1 MYLKNYDYFIKWLD
15 ESKPKASGF
24 HLTLMVLIVS
34 SLTMSTKF
42 PVQTTDALSAD
53 IRRIPALKDCVEL
66 IKPKIGLMALI
77 VSAGTLSLA
86 PGTIGA
92 FHATVILTG
101 IFLLVSGA
109 GALNM
114 FLERDIDG
122 LMLRTENR
130 PLPAGRMHPSWALF
144 IGLASTF
151 VGLQL
156 FVTYGQPITLFL
168 GLFASFMYVL
178 VYTPMK
184 TKTWWSLP
192 VGAIPGALPGLI
204 GYSAVAGQL
213 DLQAWILFFVLWA
226 WQIPH
231 TMAIWVYRQKEY
243 EDAGYAILSS
253 KLSKEKV
260 VWAIIAT
267 SFLYILGTGL
277 IWGAGLGGLIYALVA
292 LLSGIWFMAIASSVD
307 TAKSLNQWARKV
319 FLATLVHQTVIF
331 AVLALDVGLRT
342 MLGA

>member
-1 MYLKNYDYFIKWLD
+1 MIL
-15 ESKPKASGF
+15 
-24 HLTLMVLIVS
+24 VVS
-34 SLTMSTKF
+34 SLSMSTNF
-42 PVQTTDALSAD
+42 QVQTTDELRID
-53 IRRIPALKDCVEL
+53 IRRVPALKDCIEL
-66 IKPKIGLMALI
+66 IKPKIGLMALV

-86 PGTIGA
+86 PGTMGA
-92 FHATVILTG
+92 FQASIILTG

-144 IGLASTF
+144 IGLAFTC

-156 FVTYGQPITLFL
+156 LVTYGHPMTLFL

-213 DLQAWILFFVLWA
+213 DLRAWVLFFVLWA

-231 TMAIWVYRQKEY
+231 TMAIWIYRRKEY
-243 EDAGYAILSS
+243 QDAGYAILPS
-253 KLSKEKV
+253 LLTKEKM
-260 VWAIIAT
+260 VWAVIGT

-277 IWGAGLGGLIYALVA
+277 IWGVGLGGLIYALVA
-292 LLSGIWFMAIASSVD
+292 LLSGVWFMAIASSVD

-331 AVLALDVGLRT
+331 MVLALDVGLRA